1 MKRYFF
7 ILILV
12 LSTYCKADGQK
23 LEAIDSVFMN
33 SLSDFSKNLESIKN
47 SIWPDMK
54 IGPYCIFRLNGP
66 AFLINHPAPPQD
78 ARLLNYGIYVLNQSE
93 YGLFGATQTM
103 INGTL
108 TAHNDYGQQFY
119 SSINQFYA
127 ELFHELHHVY
137 QRNFVKDLKFDNPAD
152 LLTYPEDARNFA
164 IKQFE
169 NILLL
174 EMVSGPPEKFQKNLD
189 LFYSCRTRREEI
201 IGTKYIDYEKGAE
214 SIEGPATF
222 CEYSYL
228 QHFSKDIADQEYIN
242 HRYLYSLEEP
252 LYSRNSLRGRCLLT
266 GMAQCIIL
274 SKHYKN
280 WQSEYYSS
288 GLFLYDYFIKKMSP
302 HVTALPEMHYERAKA
317 DIFTTLEK
325 QKHMINYEAFMK
337 QPGIRVILKFKE
349 FPEFQGFDPMHA
361 EAINDSTI
369 LHSTLLKL
377 AKGDNSL
384 NIVNYKTV
392 SVIADQIWFV
402 KSIEIFVPEESISF
416 HDNKLIISDN
426 SAVEIKWKYIDKI
439 RKGNEYTLI
448 LE

>member
-1 MKRYFF
+1 MCGH
-7 ILILV
+7 
-12 LSTYCKADGQK
+12 STAQK

-33 SLSDFSKNLESIKN
+33 SLANFSKNLETIKD
-47 SIWPDMK
+47 SIWPDMS

-66 AFLINHPAPPQD
+66 AFLMNHPSPPQN
-78 ARLLNYGIYVLNQSE
+78 ARLLKDKIYLLNQSD

-103 INGTL
+103 INDVL

-137 QRNFVKDLKFDNPAD
+137 QRNYVKDLKFDNPAD
-152 LLTYPEDARNFA
+152 LLTYPEDDRNFA
-164 IKQFE
+164 IKQYE
-169 NILLL
+169 NTLLL
-174 EMVSGPPEKFQKNLD
+174 EMLSGAPEKFEQDLN
-189 LFYSCRTRREEI
+189 LFYTCRSKREEI
-201 IGTKYIDYEKGAE
+201 IGTKYLEYEKGAE
-214 SIEGPATF
+214 SMEGPAMF
-222 CEYSYL
+222 CEYRYL
-228 QHFSKDIADQEYIN
+228 RHFTKNIVDQEYLN
-242 HRYLYSLEEP
+242 HRYLYSIAEP
-252 LYSRNSLRGRCLLT
+252 FYNRNTLRGKCLLT
-266 GMAQCIIL
+266 GMAQCLIL
-274 SKHYKN
+274 SKHFKN

-288 GLFLYDYFIKKMSP
+288 ELFLYDYFVKKMSP
-302 HVTALPEMHYERAKA
+302 HKAILPDLSYEQAKA
-317 DIFTTLEK
+317 KIFTSVER
-325 QKHMINYEAFMK
+325 QKHSLNYESFSK
-337 QPGIRVILKFKE
+337 QSGIKLILSFKE

-402 KSIEIFVPEESISF
+402 KSVEIFVPEESISF